1 MTYGQKY
8 VIRWTPRLKRKLLII
23 VVVIFFIG
31 LVVGFAVGRVSAVDN
46 KDENVVEVTK
56 APISTTPLITDTP
69 KEETEKPV
77 VDTIVI
83 PVEPKI
89 AYFDV
94 PLSTDLQDYI
104 FSLCESNNVPVALIM
119 AMIETESS
127 FRANIISGTNDYGL
141 MQINSINHEWLSEE
155 YGITDFLD
163 PYQNVFCGIT
173 IIAGHLEKTD
183 GDITKALMRYNCGP
197 TGAWRLW
204 DKGIYSTS
212 YTEKIE
218 GGMAKYE

>member
-23 VVVIFFIG
+23 LAVIFFIG
-31 LVVGFAVGRVSAVDN
+31 TIVGFTIGRVSAIDS
-46 KDENVVEVTK
+46 KDESVSEVTNTPTTPTPLFTD
-56 APISTTPLITDTP
+56 APSTTETP
-69 KEETEKPV
+69 TATPIV
-77 VDTIVI
+77 V
-83 PVEPKI
+83 PVEPEVK
-89 AYFDV
+89 YFDV

-104 FSLCESNNVPVALIM
+104 FALCESNNVPVALIL

-127 FRANIISGTNDYGL
+127 FRPNVISGTNDYGL
-141 MQINSINHEWLSEE
+141 MQINSINHEWLSEK

-183 GDITKALMRYNCGP
+183 GDITKALMCYNCGL
-197 TGAWRLW
+197 TGARRLW

-218 GGMAKYE
+218 GRMAKYE

>member
-8 VIRWTPRLKRKLLII
+8 VIRWTPRLKKKLLTIVAII
-23 VVVIFFIG
+23 FIIG
-31 LVVGFAVGRVSAVDN
+31 IVLGFLLGRVSAVDA
-46 KDENVVEVTK
+46 KDDVAEVTK
-56 APISTTPLITDTP
+56 APVTSTPLIV
-69 KEETEKPV
+69 EVTESPTESTAEQV
-77 VDTIVI
+77 VIV
-83 PVEPKI
+83 PVEKQVE
-89 AYFDV
+89 YFDV
-94 PLSTDLQDYI
+94 PLSKDLQDYI
-104 FSLCESNNVPVALIM
+104 FTLCEQNNVPVALIM

-127 FRANIISGTNDYGL
+127 FRPNIISGTNDYGL
-141 MQINSINHEWLSEE
+141 MQINSVNHEWLSEE

-218 GGMAKYE
+218 GRMPKYE